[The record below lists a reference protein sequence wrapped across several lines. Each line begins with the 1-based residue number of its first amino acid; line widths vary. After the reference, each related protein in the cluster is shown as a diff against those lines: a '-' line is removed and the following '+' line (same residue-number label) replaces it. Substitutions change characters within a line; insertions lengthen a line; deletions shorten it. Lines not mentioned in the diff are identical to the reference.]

1 VRVSVGDVRLFFE
14 VNGQEWTFTDGKFV
28 RRPVVV
34 GLHGGPGLDGTKLR
48 YQLAPLADVAQVV
61 VPDLRGH
68 GRSDRGSAETWN
80 GATWTADVK
89 KLADA
94 LDIERPVV
102 LGFSFGGGIAQRYAA
117 TYPEDVSGLVLVSTT
132 SRWLDP
138 KETIERFREV
148 GGDEAAEV
156 HRRDLETL
164 SEETAAEWARVC
176 FPLLSR
182 RPDADPTLERLEAW
196 RFQNQ
201 SHEVLTHHMEEAT
214 TTDLRP
220 ALRNVRCPTL
230 VLIGELDPLIPTRY
244 ADEIVEAIPHGLAR
258 VERIPDAA
266 HDVFADNPERT
277 YFLIGDFLRDLA

>member
-14 VNGQEWTFTDGKFV
+14 VNGQEWAFTDGTFE
-28 RRPVVV
+28 RRRVLL

-68 GRSDRGSAETWN
+68 GRSDRASAETWN
-80 GATWTADVK
+80 GATWTADLR

-94 LDIERPVV
+94 LDIGRPVL
-102 LGFSFGGGIAQRYAA
+102 LGFSFGGGIAQRYAT
-117 TYPEDVSGLVLVSTT
+117 TYPEHPAGLILVSTT
-132 SRWLDP
+132 SRWLNPD
-138 KETIERFREV
+138 ETIERFREV

-182 RPDADPTLERLEAW
+182 RKEPDPVLEQLEAW

-201 SHEVLTHHMEEAT
+201 SHDVQAHHKSEAEE
-214 TTDLRP
+214 TDLRP
-220 ALRNVRCPTL
+220 ALQNIRCPTL
-230 VLIGELDPLIPTRY
+230 VLLGQHDPLIPTRY
-244 ADEIVEAIPHGLAR
+244 ADEIVEAIPRGLAR
-258 VERIPDAA
+258 LEPIADAA
-266 HDVFADNPERT
+266 HDVFADNPEQT
-277 YFLIGDFLRDLA
+277 YSCIREFLADLG